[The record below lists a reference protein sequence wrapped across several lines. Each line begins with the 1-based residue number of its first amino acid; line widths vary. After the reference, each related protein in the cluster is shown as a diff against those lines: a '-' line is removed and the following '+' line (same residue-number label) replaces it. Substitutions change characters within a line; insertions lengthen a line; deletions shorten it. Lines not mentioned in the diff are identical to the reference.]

1 MGNNYDRLASLKDK
15 EFTILKKLT
24 NNGMSESEK
33 NKLIKELA
41 QVRAEITKLG

>member
-24 NNGMSESEK
+24 NNAILESEK
-33 NKLIKELA
+33 NKLIKELE
-41 QVRAEITKLG
+41 QIRAEIIKLH